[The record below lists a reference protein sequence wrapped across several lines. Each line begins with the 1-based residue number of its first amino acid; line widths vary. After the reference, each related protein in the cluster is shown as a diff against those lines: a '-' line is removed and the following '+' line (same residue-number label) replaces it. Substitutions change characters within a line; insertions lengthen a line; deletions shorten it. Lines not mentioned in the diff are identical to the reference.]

1 MPATLLIEIGCEE
14 IPARMIA
21 GAAADLEARVVGI
34 LDHAGLAHGAS
45 RNLGGS
51 RRLAVVVERV
61 QDGLAGGRETVTGP
75 PAAVAFGADGRPT
88 GAAIGF
94 AKKQGIDPSALVR
107 VETDKGVYA
116 GFVREVAG
124 RPVGTI
130 LAGTVPAA
138 VSGMSFPKT
147 MRWGGGENRWVRPV
161 HWIVALHGEAV
172 CDLEIFGVRSG
183 RTSRGHRFLAP
194 GPVAIPD
201 ADGYVAALH
210 AAKVIAEPA
219 GRRDALAAALEA
231 AAAGA
236 GGRVV
241 PDAALL
247 DETRDLVEW
256 PGVVVGSFDESFLAL
271 PREILVTTLRHHQ
284 KSFSVE
290 RDGALLPAFL
300 SVANTDRDPG
310 GHVRRGNEWVV
321 IGRLDDARFFWEEDR
336 KRTLA
341 SRLEDLA
348 RVTFHRKVGSY
359 ADKSRSVRSVAGMLA
374 RTIDLAPID
383 VERLGLASDL
393 CKADLVTSLVGEFPE
408 LQGVVGGLLFRADEG
423 DPIVA
428 DAIADQYRPAGADDA
443 LPRTAVGS
451 ALAVADRI
459 DTIHALLKAG
469 ETVTGSR
476 DPFGLRRAANAVFRI
491 AIERRWPIGLHALV
505 AMHEESATLDTFWRE
520 RLANF
525 LVDEGFTTSE
535 VAAVLQAGDSGE
547 PLRWP
552 FYSLAERLRALRSVR
567 DREDFRTLLLLT
579 KRINNIVPQVGT
591 LEETW
596 LEEGWLP
603 SPPRY
608 EDYEHPEPAARA
620 LRKALFETQET
631 VGREAES
638 GDYGEVMS
646 RLAALA
652 DPVARFF
659 DDVLVIDEAKRD
671 DTHHRK
677 ELVARLAGLLT
688 RYFDIRE
695 LAGQADSKR

>member
-21 GAAADLEARVVGI
+21 GAAADLEARIVAI
-34 LDHAGLAHGAS
+34 LDQAGLAHGAS
-45 RNLGGS
+45 RSLGGP
-51 RRLAVVVERV
+51 RRLAVSVGEVG
-61 QDGLAGGRETVTGP
+61 DGLAGGRETVTGP
-75 PAAVAFGADGRPT
+75 PATVAFGADGRPT

-94 AKKQGIDPSALVR
+94 ARKQGIDPSALVR
-107 VETDKGVYA
+107 VETDRGVYA
-116 GFVREVAG
+116 GFVREFAG
-124 RPVGTI
+124 KTVGAI
-130 LAGTVPAA
+130 LAGALPAA
-138 VSGMSFPKT
+138 VSGMTFPKT
-147 MRWGGGENRWVRPV
+147 MRWGAGEHRWVRPV
-161 HWIVALHGEAV
+161 HWIVALHGARV
-172 CDLEIFGVRSG
+172 LDLSIFGVRSG
-183 RTSRGHRFLAP
+183 RDSRGHRFLAP
-194 GPVAIPD
+194 APVAVPD
-201 ADGYVAALH
+201 ADAYVATLD
-210 AAKVIAEPA
+210 AAKVLVDPSA
-219 GRRDALAAALEA
+219 RRAALAGALDGA
-231 AAAGA
+231 AATA
-236 GGRVV
+236 GGRLVA
-241 PDAALL
+241 DDALL
-247 DETRDLVEW
+247 DEARDLVEW
-256 PGVVVGSFDESFLAL
+256 PGVVVGSFDPSFLSL

-336 KRTLA
+336 KRALA
-341 SRLEDLA
+341 SRIGDLA
-348 RVTFHRKVGSY
+348 KVTFHRKVGSY
-359 ADKSRSVRSVAGMLA
+359 ADKSRSVRSVAGLLA
-374 RTIDLAPID
+374 RQIGLAPID
-383 VERLGLASDL
+383 VEKLGLASDL

-408 LQGVVGGLLFRADEG
+408 LQGVVGGLLLRTEGG

-428 DAIADQYRPAGADDA
+428 DAIADQYKPAGADDA
-443 LPRTAVGS
+443 LPRTEVGC
-451 ALAVADRI
+451 ALAVADRV
-459 DTIHALLKAG
+459 DTITTLLKAG
-469 ETVTGSR
+469 ESVTGSR
-476 DPFGLRRAANAVFRI
+476 DPFGLRRAANGTFRI
-491 AIERRWPIGLHALV
+491 ALERRWPIGLHALV
-505 AMHEESATLDTFWRE
+505 ATHEQSATLETFWKE

-535 VAAVLQAGDSGE
+535 VAAVLHTGDSGE

-552 FYSLAERLRALRSVR
+552 FYSLVERLQALRSVR

-579 KRINNIVPQVGT
+579 KRINNIVPQVDA
-591 LEETW
+591 LEARW
-596 LEEGWLP
+596 LEDGWLP
-603 SPPRY
+603 SPPSY

-620 LRKALFETQET
+620 LRKALFETQER

-638 GDYGEVMS
+638 GDYSEVMS
-646 RLAALA
+646 HLAALA

-659 DDVLVIDEAKRD
+659 DEVLVIDEAGRD